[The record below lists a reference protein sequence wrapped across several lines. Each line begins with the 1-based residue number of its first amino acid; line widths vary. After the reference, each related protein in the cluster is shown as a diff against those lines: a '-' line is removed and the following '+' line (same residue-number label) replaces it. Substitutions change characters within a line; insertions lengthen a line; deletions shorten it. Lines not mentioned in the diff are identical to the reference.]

1 MNIISKFVRL
11 LNGYFFGSD
20 HVSGDAYLFYGI
32 ISWMIVMIII
42 FAFLNIT
49 F

>member
-1 MNIISKFVRL
+1 MNIISKFARL

-20 HVSGDAYLFYGI
+20 HVGGDAYLFYGFI
-32 ISWMIVMIII
+32 FWMIVLIVV